1 MAREHLLKIG
11 VSGIRGVVGEFLTPA
26 LACSFGQAFAT
37 YVGVGRV
44 VVGRDTRTTGE
55 MLQHAVQ
62 CGLLSA
68 GCEVI
73 DVGILPTPTIQM
85 YVASSHSRGGIA
97 VTASHN
103 PPEYNALKLFNAE
116 GLFFNNYE
124 RNELIDLYHQSDF
137 REAVNS
143 QIRDVRTEREAP
155 PRLHLER
162 VLRNVDVDRVKRRRF
177 RVALDAVNGAGSV
190 MTPGFLSSTLGCDLH
205 AMSVDPTKP
214 FPRVAE
220 PRPDTLGDLAAL
232 VSRDKCELGFAQD
245 PDADRLAVVDEHGY
259 VLDNDDVLA
268 LVVDVA
274 LARLPG
280 DVVVNLTTSSVIDD
294 VAARYGRKVYRT
306 PVGEANVVEMMQ
318 AVHAVIG
325 GEGSNG
331 GIIFPSVHLCRDS
344 YTGMAFL
351 LDRMAET
358 GKSISQLAA
367 ELPKYHRRLGKV
379 AYEHGRLG
387 PLMQAL
393 EDSFPEAALDRSD
406 GLKLIWP
413 DAWIHVRASNTEPLL
428 RLAAESKSEEDMEAL
443 YGRVLELLNG

>member
-1 MAREHLLKIG
+1 
-11 VSGIRGVVGEFLTPA
+11 
-26 LACSFGQAFAT
+26 
-37 YVGVGRV
+37 
-44 VVGRDTRTTGE
+44 
-55 MLQHAVQ
+55 
-62 CGLLSA
+62 
-68 GCEVI
+68 
-73 DVGILPTPTIQM
+73 
-85 YVASSHSRGGIA
+85 
-97 VTASHN
+97 
-103 PPEYNALKLFNAE
+103 
-116 GLFFNNYE
+116 
-124 RNELIDLYHQSDF
+124 
-137 REAVNS
+137 
-143 QIRDVRTEREAP
+143 
-155 PRLHLER
+155 
-162 VLRNVDVDRVKRRRF
+162 
-177 RVALDAVNGAGSV
+177 
-190 MTPGFLSSTLGCDLH
+190 
-205 AMSVDPTKP
+205 MSVDPTKP